1 MDTTQSYRIT
11 SAINEVAREI
21 LSSYENV
28 GKTTQEVQ
36 NVIAT
41 EIKKYG
47 GEEAMGSSLLWI
59 TYVKK
64 DIVNNSL
71 ITLGLK
77 DKN

>member
-1 MDTTQSYRIT
+1 MDTTQSYRMT

-41 EIKKYG
+41 EIEKYG